1 MKTSLLQRTVR
12 WIVWLLSLWHKCKR
26 NVTLIMLGLDNAG
39 KSATVQGIQGE
50 DPQDVT
56 PTVGFT
62 RIEMKQDKFQVTIF
76 DLGGGKR
83 IRDIWKNYYTM
94 SHGVVFVVDST
105 DIDRIHE
112 TRETL
117 AEVLGHPCISG
128 KPVLVLANKQDKQE
142 ALYESDITE
151 RLSLEQL
158 VNKYKCR
165 CNIVPCSAL
174 RSYGKM
180 ADKSIKKGLK
190 WLLNTINLDYEIIA
204 ERVLKDTAEQQA
216 QEERYKKER
225 AERVRLIREEREREE
240 REMAEREGRQIL
252 EEDCDEENI
261 QSPFQPI
268 SNVISV
274 YDSKEKMNMMKDT
287 AYQLSQKE
295 RQQDELEMAECESKH
310 GPEDH
315 NDESPFQ
322 PISTETS
329 VRMNKDTVQENSST
343 RTDADQE
350 SYDNDGEATHRRK
363 TPEDSHS
370 GKQDVKNVRSLFLK
384 RKHRVEP
391 LNTGDGPAMSES
403 SPPEFYKKP
412 LPPLVSRPKP
422 NGETHD
428 VIT

>member
-1 MKTSLLQRTVR
+1 MFSLMANCCSWFRR
-12 WIVWLLSLWHKCKR
+12 WRKPKR

-39 KSATVQGIQGE
+39 KTATVQGIQGE

-105 DIDRIHE
+105 DVDRIHE
-112 TRETL
+112 TKETL
-117 AEVLGHPCISG
+117 SEVLGHPCISG

-190 WLLNTINLDYEIIA
+190 WLLNTINLEYEIIA
-204 ERVLKDTAEQQA
+204 ERVSKDTAEQQA

-240 REMAEREGRQIL
+240 RETAEREGREIL
-252 EEDCDEENI
+252 EEDCDEESI

-274 YDSKEKMNMMKDT
+274 YENKDKPT
-287 AYQLSQKE
+287 T
-295 RQQDELEMAECESKH
+295 
-310 GPEDH
+310 
-315 NDESPFQ
+315 N
-322 PISTETS
+322 ETS
-329 VRMNKDTVQENSST
+329 VHQNKDAGQENAST
-343 RTDADQE
+343 KTDADQE
-350 SYDNDGEATHRRK
+350 CSDNDSEETNSGK
-363 TPEDSHS
+363 TAETSHS
-370 GKQDVKNVRSLFLK
+370 ATVGKQEVKNVRSLFLK

-391 LNTGDGPAMSES
+391 LNTVDGPPMSES
-403 SPPEFYKKP
+403 SPPVSLKWHRQSFCAYPPFSLFLSSTEFYKKP

-422 NGETHD
+422 NGEAHD
-428 VIT
+428 VIS